1 MIDSKQYTKQLR
13 SRVAQSLA
21 VLMLIMLTGP
31 LDSSTAEQLTTIK
44 VLEATEVKGP
54 KIHVGEIAQVSGD
67 DRQLVEALNEV
78 VIGKAPLPSRMRVI
92 ETQFIKLRLR
102 QNGFNLATL
111 DLCGS
116 PKTKVKRSYLEI
128 GKKEIEEILSDFL
141 YNTALKGNSS
151 ARIKSLGV
159 PDRIILPKGDI
170 TYRVSPP
177 KNTHYV
183 GLVPLSIEFSVD
195 GEVQK
200 KVRSNATIEM
210 MVDVVVAKKP
220 LQKHKPITEDD
231 VVLYKMDLAD
241 LPGNVFMDLEA
252 VLGKRTRRA
261 IGSNT
266 VLRTDLIELPPI
278 IQRGDIVVVVA
289 ESNGL
294 RITALGKAKRKGRLG
309 DRIPVENFDS
319 KKILHAEIVDSR
331 TVKIEF

>member
-1 MIDSKQYTKQLR
+1 MIDSKR
-13 SRVAQSLA
+13 SIIRHRRRLAKSLALA
-21 VLMLIMLTGP
+21 VLILLTG
-31 LDSSTAEQLTTIK
+31 LMDSPGAAQLTAIK
-44 VLEATEVKGP
+44 VLEAVEVKGP
-54 KIHVGEIAQVSGD
+54 KIYLGEIARINGD

-78 VIGKAPLPSRMRVI
+78 VVAKAPLPSRMRVI
-92 ETQFIKLRLR
+92 ETQFIELRLR
-102 QNGFNLATL
+102 QNGFDVATL
-111 DLCGS
+111 DICGS
-116 PKTKVKRSYLEI
+116 PKTNVTRSYTEI

-141 YNTALKGNSS
+141 YTNALKGNSG
-151 ARIKSLGV
+151 ARIKALSV
-159 PDRIILPKGDI
+159 PDRIILPKGHI

-177 KNTHYV
+177 QNTQYV
-183 GLVPLSIEFSVD
+183 GLIPLYLEFSVD

-200 KVRSNATIEM
+200 KVHTNATIEM
-210 MVDVVVAKKP
+210 MVEVVVAKKL

-231 VVLYKMDLAD
+231 VVLHKMDLAD
-241 LPGNVFMDLEA
+241 LPGNVIMDLEA

-266 VLRTDLIELPPI
+266 VLRADLLELPPI

-309 DRIPVENFDS
+309 ERIPVENFDS
-319 KKILHAEIVDSR
+319 KKILHAEVVDSR